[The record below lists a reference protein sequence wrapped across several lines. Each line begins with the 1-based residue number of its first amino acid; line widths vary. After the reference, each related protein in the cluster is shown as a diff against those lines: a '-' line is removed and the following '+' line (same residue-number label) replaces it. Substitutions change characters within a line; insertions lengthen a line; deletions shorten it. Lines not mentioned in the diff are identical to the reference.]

1 MWIEKEIVIYFQCTH
16 NYLVVRVCLSRTETS
31 DQEMK
36 LDITTLAHRS
46 KMTFLG
52 NLLFKKATLHSLALR
67 NTMWSKYNTASH
79 TETLNYFNLMFPKVP
94 RCMHKILEHPP
105 TALWIHGD
113 GAGHLRTP
121 CEHAVLEPCS
131 SLCLFWDV
139 IFSDTESWKDQENK
153 ILLKVTSLF
162 TFSALDYPATLDLVT
177 RSCVRRDAQS
187 DTLSLAN
194 WK

>member
-16 NYLVVRVCLSRTETS
+16 NYLVVRVYLSRTETS

-52 NLLFKKATLHSLALR
+52 HLLFKKATLHSLALR

-94 RCMHKILEHPP
+94 AVCTKFSNIPRQRCGFMEMVQGISAH
-105 TALWIHGD
+105 
-113 GAGHLRTP
+113 R
-121 CEHAVLEPCS
+121 VNM
-131 SLCLFWDV
+131 LCLNHVPRSACSEMLSFQTLRV
-139 IFSDTESWKDQENK
+139 GRTRK
-153 ILLKVTSLF
+153 IK
-162 TFSALDYPATLDLVT
+162 
-177 RSCVRRDAQS
+177 SC
-187 DTLSLAN
+187 
-194 WK
+194 